1 MRRLPFLSALLVL
14 IAQSGFAEDR
24 PPTMQDAVRTA
35 VSAGKL
41 DDSDNVG
48 TTSDQASYRDLERDA
63 GILVGL
69 EVGLAKWSDREIP
82 FAIRPIY
89 RNGSQ
94 EVTGRAAGNFN
105 SDEIRRR
112 VRVSAKPDYA
122 VGGMWLRT
130 GAGMDRVCLHY
141 MRIRGTGLDATD
153 NYTSGWIGSSDGGSE
168 RYVDSGGRPVVGLF
182 GTTSEKQA
190 HNFGFISARVPLP
203 PPKPKEPR
211 PAPPTNAMDEQA
223 ADPEPWKAKKSN
235 LELEEEAR
243 KEQEPKEGLGTIFVV
258 FLVFGLVAVPLV
270 VVLYFVL
277 GKKGTPTIPV
287 EDERAARPKRAAGDP
302 TGRPVSERPE
312 LARRLQGQL
321 PPTMPATARTAVN
334 PMDRIIEEPPPPFF
348 VVRATYRARRDR
360 MARIYVLPTE
370 MLVID
375 CGSGADQNAAA
386 GMAAAF
392 AMGGGVVGAFV
403 GTQVAN
409 MVADHQKSGG
419 EVIQSRLDR
428 LDLPALLGCATEEGN
443 FRAGFD
449 EVTGISI
456 DPPRQRRTGEKPS
469 RGVGTL
475 RFRHLRRGEY
485 TFEFLNGAEIRG
497 AVELLRRNSQAVRI
511 HVGTGWDD
519 ATSIILA
526 DL

>member
-1 MRRLPFLSALLVL
+1 MRRLLLLYVLLLLFAPPGSA
-14 IAQSGFAEDR
+14 QDR
-24 PPTMQDAVRTA
+24 PPTMEEAVRKA

-48 TTSDQASYRDLERDA
+48 TTSDQASYRDVERDA

-69 EVGLAKWSDREIP
+69 EIGLAKWFDREIP

-168 RYVDSGGRPVVGLF
+168 RYVDSGGRPIVGLF
-182 GTTSEKQA
+182 ATTNEKQA

-203 PPKPKEPR
+203 PPRPKDLR
-211 PAPPTNAMDEQA
+211 PAPPANAVDEEA
-223 ADPEPWKAKKSN
+223 ADPEPWKAKKSK

-243 KEQEPKEGLGTIFVV
+243 KEQEPKEGVGTIFIV
-258 FLVFGLVAVPLV
+258 FVVFGLVAVPLV

-277 GKKGTPTIPV
+277 GKKEKTTVAV
-287 EDERAARPKRAAGDP
+287 EDERAARPKRTAGDLS
-302 TGRPVSERPE
+302 GRPVSERPE
-312 LARRLQGQL
+312 LARRLGAQL
-321 PPTMPATARTAVN
+321 PATATAPTARN
-334 PMDRIIEEPPPPFF
+334 PMDRVIEEPPPPFF

-360 MARIYVLPTE
+360 MARIYVLPNE

-375 CGSGADQNAAA
+375 CGSGADQNVAA

-392 AMGGGVVGAFV
+392 AAGGGVVGAFV

-409 MVADHQKSGG
+409 MVADYQKAGG

-449 EVTGISI
+449 EVTGICI
-456 DPPRQRRTGEKPS
+456 DPPRARRTGEKPS

-497 AVELLRRNSQAVRI
+497 AVELLRRNSQAVRVN
-511 HVGTGWDD
+511 VGTGWDE
-519 ATSIILA
+519 ATALYLA